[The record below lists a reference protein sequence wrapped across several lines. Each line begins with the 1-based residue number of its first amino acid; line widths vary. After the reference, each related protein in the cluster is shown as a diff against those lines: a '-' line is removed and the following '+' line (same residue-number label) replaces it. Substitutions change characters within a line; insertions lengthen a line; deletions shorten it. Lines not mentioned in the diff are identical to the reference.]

1 MQSQRQSPKPSS
13 QKKTLTLEAWE
24 SKSPLSDL
32 GKDAI
37 ASISQTRMD
46 RSFPTIVNLSI
57 HYIIFVH
64 LLILKILVRI

>member
-37 ASISQTRMD
+37 ASISQTRLD
-46 RSFPTIVNLSI
+46 RSFPTIVNL
-57 HYIIFVH
+57 
-64 LLILKILVRI
+64 